1 MLLCYISSW
10 LYSVGP
16 ELLDSNTFCLKYILS
31 SLLNKNQVSLSDD
44 SSSLLVYPLLRIH
57 FLLLNH
63 GNPSF
68 HVSYGLNLT

>member
-1 MLLCYISSW
+1 MLHKQLA
-10 LYSVGP
+10 YSVGP
-16 ELLDSNTFCLKYILS
+16 KHPDTNTFCLKYIFS

-44 SSSLLVYPLLRIH
+44 SSAVLVSPLLRIH

-68 HVSYGLNLT
+68 HVSYGLNLE